1 MNGLKD
7 FVENSRTQGLALRIE
22 EVQTFTD
29 VQDLYGYANFAH
41 GTVESADWLPEKGA
55 IVNFIDWRRY
65 VDQSLGESVDIINT
79 YFPPRISEIIEET
92 SGIFSFSSS
101 AIQDIH
107 DAETKIIV
115 FSGGKKYNRKFNLYD
130 RICYDELLSLG
141 KIKFVDD
148 TRPPL
153 NVINRP
159 REGIGFDSIIWGD
172 NSMCQYMSDLWKF
185 SKWNEQRESAH
196 ENIGERIQHR
206 LDYRFQLLAAFAR
219 STQCGQRRSVMRIDL
234 DKAFVEDTVKEF
246 SKSLE
251 RPRENNVQVQFY
263 GTVSAAEIVQSFYN
277 NDTLYGLL
285 IASTSNAQY
294 DSSEFRIAFEQR
306 IERVVKV
313 FPMKMLLSRFPTKN
327 RWNRVTNSNTQE
339 TIASPDNIGIR
350 NALLV
355 AASSEAMSCSVS
367 MVNIDVITFFKCDFV
382 IVI

>member
-41 GTVESADWLPEKGA
+41 DTVESADWLPEKGA

-159 REGIGFDSIIWGD
+159 REGIGFASINCGD
-172 NSMCQYMSDLWKF
+172 KNMGQYMSDLWKF
-185 SKWNEQRESAH
+185 SKWYEHRESAH
-196 ENIGERIQHR
+196 ENIDERIQRR
-206 LDYRFQLLAAFAR
+206 LDYRFQLLAGFAR
-219 STQCGQRRSVMRIDL
+219 STQCGQRRDVMRINL
-234 DKAFVEDTVKEF
+234 DRAFTEDTVREF
-246 SKSLE
+246 SRSL
-251 RPRENNVQVQFY
+251 RRRGHDVHVKFY
-263 GTVSAAEIVQSFYN
+263 GTVSVSKIVQSFYN
-277 NDTLYGLL
+277 TDTMCGLL
-285 IASTSNAQY
+285 IASSSNAQY
-294 DSSEFRIAFEQR
+294 DSREFMIAFEQR
-306 IERVVKV
+306 IQRIVEV
-313 FPMKMLLSRFPTKN
+313 FPMKMLLSGFPTKN
-327 RWNRVTNSNTQE
+327 QWNRVINSNAHQ
-339 TIASPDNIGIR
+339 TISLPRNIGNR
-350 NALLV
+350 NAVIV
-355 AASSEAMSCSVS
+355 AASSEAMSWSVS
-367 MVNIDVITFFKCDFV
+367 LVNTDVSTFFRCDFAME
-382 IVI
+382 I